1 MAHLYHLAVIG
12 SGPGGT
18 AAAIRAVQLGF
29 KVALIEK
36 DQLGGVCL
44 NRGCIPSKTLFHSA
58 RLYEMMGEANAY
70 GLQCE
75 KLSYDYT
82 KVVDRTRKVIDRLGK
97 GLEFLFKKNK
107 IDVFK
112 GQAHITGPNSIL
124 IEPEKRLEVDNILL
138 ATGTAVKEILGFKV
152 DGKFILSSDEALT
165 QNKVPRSVF
174 ILGGGVVGVEFAY
187 FYRAM
192 GAEVTILEAQARLL
206 PGLETEL
213 GMELE
218 RVFKKKG
225 IKVLAGCRAAKAQI
239 EGTVVRIS
247 YEDRERAQKEIFADQ
262 VLVGVGRRALSES
275 LGLDAV
281 GVQTQD
287 GYIRVNKSY
296 QTSVPSIF
304 AIGDVIGAP
313 LLAHAAS
320 EEGKVMVE
328 MLKGK
333 RLEGI
338 DRTHIPNCVYSHP
351 EVASVGLSEEEAKAQ
366 GFIVKIGK
374 FPFRASGRALAEGH
388 DDGFVKVVVDANSGK
403 LLGGHILGE
412 GATEMIAEL
421 TMMRTLGISAEDM
434 SKVIFAH
441 PTLSEAVYEALM
453 VSQGRSI
460 NL

>member
-82 KVVDRTRKVIDRLGK
+82 KVVDRSSKVIDRLGK

-192 GAEVTILEAQARLL
+192 GAEVTILEAQGRLL
-206 PGLETEL
+206 PGLEAEL

-218 RVFKKKG
+218 RVFKRKG

-239 EGTVVRIS
+239 EGSVVRIS
-247 YEDRERAQKEIFADQ
+247 YEDKERAPKEIFADQ
-262 VLVGVGRRALSES
+262 ILVGVGRRALSEN

-287 GYIRVNKSY
+287 GYVRVNKNY

-304 AIGDVIGAP
+304 AIGDVIGPP

-366 GFIVKIGK
+366 GFTVKIGK

-388 DDGFVKVVVDANSGK
+388 DEGFVKVVVDANSGK

-421 TMMRTLGISAEDM
+421 TMMRTLGVSAEDM